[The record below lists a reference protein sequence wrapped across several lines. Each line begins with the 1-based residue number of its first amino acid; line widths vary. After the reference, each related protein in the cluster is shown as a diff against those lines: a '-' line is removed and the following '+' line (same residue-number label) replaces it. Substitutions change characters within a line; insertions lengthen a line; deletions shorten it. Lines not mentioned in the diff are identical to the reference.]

1 MFYQLR
7 IATEEDVPAI
17 NAFLEK
23 GQAKGG
29 VTLAERTAFVV
40 MEDADGQLAGCLG
53 LEQLNEQEGLLRSLV
68 ISDKLGQGHIVSLF
82 QSVQTLGEKMGVD
95 TFYVV
100 ANHSS
105 SHDFLALMGFT
116 PLKEIPESIWSSAHA
131 KETLGKEQAVVL
143 QKKAVNHKMM
153 DLYTY
158 LSTTKQALSTNC
170 GQRLFY

>member
-1 MFYQLR
+1 MYYQLR
-7 IATEEDVPAI
+7 IATEQDVPAI

-40 MEDADGQLAGCLG
+40 MEDADSQLAGCLG
-53 LEQLNEQEGLLRSLV
+53 LEQLNEQEGLLRSLI

-116 PLKEIPESIWSSAHA
+116 PLKEIPESIWRSAHA

-143 QKKAVNHKMM
+143 QKKKQ
-153 DLYTY
+153 LI
-158 LSTTKQALSTNC
+158 TK
-170 GQRLFY
+170 

>member
-1 MFYQLR
+1 MYYQLR

-53 LEQLNEQEGLLRSLV
+53 LEQFNEQEGLLRSLV

-105 SHDFLALMGFT
+105 SHDFLALMGFA

-143 QKKAVNHKMM
+143 QKKG
-153 DLYTY
+153 
-158 LSTTKQALSTNC
+158 S
-170 GQRLFY
+170 

>member
-1 MFYQLR
+1 MYYQLR
-7 IATEEDVPAI
+7 IATEEDIPAI

-29 VTLAERTAFVV
+29 VTLTDTTFVV

-82 QSVQTLGEKMGVD
+82 QSVQTLGGKMGVD

-105 SHDFLALMGFT
+105 SHDFLALMGFEF
-116 PLKEIPESIWSSAHA
+116 LEEIPESMWSSAHA

-143 QKKAVNHKMM
+143 QKKG
-153 DLYTY
+153 
-158 LSTTKQALSTNC
+158 S
-170 GQRLFY
+170 

>member
-1 MFYQLR
+1 MYYQLR
-7 IATEEDVPAI
+7 IATEEDAPTI

-29 VTLAERTAFVV
+29 VTIAECTTFVV
-40 MEDADGQLAGCLG
+40 MEDANGQLAGCLG

-82 QSVQTLGEKMGVD
+82 QSVQTLGEKKGVD

-100 ANHSS
+100 ANHSA

-116 PLKEIPESIWSSAHA
+116 PLKDIPDSVWVSAHA
-131 KETLGKEQAVVL
+131 KESLDKEQAVVL
-143 QKKAVNHKMM
+143 QKK
-153 DLYTY
+153 
-158 LSTTKQALSTNC
+158 SS
-170 GQRLFY
+170 

>member
-1 MFYQLR
+1 MYYQLR

-53 LEQLNEQEGLLRSLV
+53 LEQFNEQEGLLRSLV

-105 SHDFLALMGFT
+105 SHDFLSFMGFT
-116 PLKEIPESIWSSAHA
+116 PLKEIPESICNSAHA

-143 QKKAVNHKMM
+143 QKKG
-153 DLYTY
+153 
-158 LSTTKQALSTNC
+158 S
-170 GQRLFY
+170 

>member
-1 MFYQLR
+1 MYYQLR

-53 LEQLNEQEGLLRSLV
+53 LEQFNEQEGLLRSLV

-82 QSVQTLGEKMGVD
+82 QSVQTLGEKWVWILFM
-95 TFYVV
+95 
-100 ANHSS
+100 SS
-105 SHDFLALMGFT
+105 QT
-116 PLKEIPESIWSSAHA
+116 IPLPMIFGINGLYAFKGNSRKHMELCTCKRDIGERTGCGPA
-131 KETLGKEQAVVL
+131 KKG
-143 QKKAVNHKMM
+143 
-153 DLYTY
+153 
-158 LSTTKQALSTNC
+158 S
-170 GQRLFY
+170 

>member
-1 MFYQLR
+1 MYYQLR
-7 IATEEDVPAI
+7 IATEEDASAI

-29 VTLAERTAFVV
+29 VTLAEHTTFVV

-53 LEQLNEQEGLLRSLV
+53 LEQLSEQEGLLRSLV

-82 QSVQTLGEKMGVD
+82 QSVQTLGAKIGVD

-105 SHDFLALMGFT
+105 SYDFLTLMGFT
-116 PLKEIPESIWSSAHA
+116 ALEDIPESMWGSAHA
-131 KETLGKEQAVVL
+131 KEFLAKEQAVVL
-143 QKKAVNHKMM
+143 QKKAI
-153 DLYTY
+153 
-158 LSTTKQALSTNC
+158 
-170 GQRLFY
+170 

>member
-1 MFYQLR
+1 MYYQLR

-53 LEQLNEQEGLLRSLV
+53 LEQFNEQEGLLRSLV

-131 KETLGKEQAVVL
+131 KGTLGKEQAVVL
-143 QKKAVNHKMM
+143 QKKG
-153 DLYTY
+153 
-158 LSTTKQALSTNC
+158 S
-170 GQRLFY
+170 

>member
-1 MFYQLR
+1 MYYQLR
-7 IATEEDVPAI
+7 IATEEDAPAI

-29 VTLAERTAFVV
+29 VTLAERTTFVV

-53 LEQLNEQEGLLRSLV
+53 LEQLSEQEGLLRSLV

-82 QSVQTLGEKMGVD
+82 QSVQTLGGKIGVD

-116 PLKEIPESIWSSAHA
+116 ALEAIPESMWVSVHA
-131 KETLGKEQAVVL
+131 KELLEKEQAVVL
-143 QKKAVNHKMM
+143 QKKA
-153 DLYTY
+153 
-158 LSTTKQALSTNC
+158 S
-170 GQRLFY
+170 

>member
-1 MFYQLR
+1 MYYQLR
-7 IATEEDVPAI
+7 IATEQDVPAI

-116 PLKEIPESIWSSAHA
+116 PLEEIPESIWSSAHA
-131 KETLGKEQAVVL
+131 KETLGEEQAVVL

>member
-116 PLKEIPESIWSSAHA
+116 PLKEIPESMWSSAHA

>member
-1 MFYQLR
+1 MYYQLR
-7 IATEEDVPAI
+7 IATEEDIPAI

-29 VTLAERTAFVV
+29 VTLTDTTFVV

-82 QSVQTLGEKMGVD
+82 QSVQTLGGKMGVD

-105 SHDFLALMGFT
+105 SHDFLALMGFE
-116 PLKEIPESIWSSAHA
+116 PLEEIPESMWSSAHA

-143 QKKAVNHKMM
+143 QKKG
-153 DLYTY
+153 
-158 LSTTKQALSTNC
+158 S
-170 GQRLFY
+170 

>member
-1 MFYQLR
+1 MYYQLR
-7 IATEEDVPAI
+7 IATEEDTPAI

-29 VTLAERTAFVV
+29 VTIAERTSFVV
-40 MEDADGQLAGCLG
+40 MEDADGELAGCLG
-53 LEQLNEQEGLLRSLV
+53 LERLNEQEGLLRSLV

-82 QSVQTLGEKMGVD
+82 QSVQTLGEKQGVD

-116 PLKEIPESIWSSAHA
+116 PIEEIPESVWVSEHA
-131 KETLGKEQAVVL
+131 KESLGKEQAVVL
-143 QKKAVNHKMM
+143 QKTA
-153 DLYTY
+153 
-158 LSTTKQALSTNC
+158 S
-170 GQRLFY
+170 

>member
-1 MFYQLR
+1 MYYQLR

-82 QSVQTLGEKMGVD
+82 QSVQTLGEKMGVV

-105 SHDFLALMGFT
+105 SHDFLALM
-116 PLKEIPESIWSSAHA
+116 
-131 KETLGKEQAVVL
+131 
-143 QKKAVNHKMM
+143 
-153 DLYTY
+153 
-158 LSTTKQALSTNC
+158 AL
-170 GQRLFY
+170 RL

>member
-1 MFYQLR
+1 MYYQLR
-7 IATEEDVPAI
+7 IATEEDAAAI

-29 VTLAERTAFVV
+29 VTIADRTTFVV

-82 QSVQTLGEKMGVD
+82 QSVQTLGGKIGVD

-116 PLKEIPESIWSSAHA
+116 PLEEIPESMWTSAHA
-131 KETLGKEQAVVL
+131 KETLGKGDAVVL
-143 QKKAVNHKMM
+143 QKK
-153 DLYTY
+153 
-158 LSTTKQALSTNC
+158 
-170 GQRLFY
+170 GI